1 VNWFSQIYGK
11 ISVEVKNMSMV
22 VTISN
27 EVNLKKIKDFFG
39 AKDES
44 EAVEFALEKVVRDFE
59 AKRTSDLP
67 DNFFEEL
74 FAEKTT
80 LTTGESIQAI
90 IKERKESKF

>member
-1 VNWFSQIYGK
+1 
-11 ISVEVKNMSMV
+11 MSMV

-44 EAVEFALEKVVRDFE
+44 EAVEFALEKIVRDFE
-59 AKRTSDLP
+59 DKTTSDLP
-67 DNFFEEL
+67 DDFLEDL

-80 LTTGESIQAI
+80 LADGESIQTVVN
-90 IKERKESKF
+90 EREESKF